1 MKIGTKIT
9 LGIGS
14 MALMLAVSCA
24 MAWTLTS
31 QQIGSTVDQQR
42 ALQLTAAV
50 KQYQLDAAGVA
61 VAANSI
67 AYDFTSHSDPSADQQ
82 SFTQSTNAAQSD
94 AAALVP
100 LMSSTAERAN
110 LDHATIALSNY
121 VSQTDQIIADFQ
133 AGTPATVQAA
143 NNGVAAL
150 AYHTVTTPLGQLER
164 QIRTQSKLTLDAALA
179 RGQDDRLLVVGL
191 MLAALVLAT
200 VVGVA
205 VTRSITI
212 RLRNTA
218 KVLDQVA
225 AGDMSKRIEV
235 DSTDEVGQMASSLNL
250 ALDGAEERDR
260 AQRFESRLANALD
273 MAAGEPEVLGVVERS
288 FAATV
293 PDSPIELLLAD
304 NSHAHLRRMAVA
316 SPTGRA
322 PGCAVDS
329 PDGCPAARRAQVQH
343 FTDSQALDA
352 CPRLLDRNDGP
363 CQAVC
368 VPVSIMGRT
377 VGVIHTT
384 SAMGIPFPEHQ
395 VSDLETLAKLAGAR
409 IGLLRVM
416 SETQLQASTDTLTG
430 LLNRRSFEQKVKA
443 MRADG
448 TPTSIVMA
456 DLDHFKDL
464 NDTYG
469 HPTGDRALVLF
480 AKTLQNSLRT
490 GDVIGRHGGEE
501 FVIALPDCSAA
512 DARTTLDTLRADLEA
527 AITVAGVPLFTAS
540 FGVVDAHDD
549 EDLPQAIDRADAA
562 LFLAKSEGR
571 NRVVIG
577 QGDPSCPSEEHEGRR
592 LRTSIFGPI
601 DARTDATSEPKDS
614 ATLVDA
620 EVVIP

>member
-9 LGIGS
+9 AGIGS

-24 MAWTLTS
+24 LAWTLTS
-31 QQIGSTVDQQR
+31 QQIGSTATQR
-42 ALQLTAAV
+42 RVLQLTAAV

-82 SFTQSTNAAQSD
+82 SLAQSTNAAQAD
-94 AAALVP
+94 AAALAP
-100 LMSSTAERAN
+100 LMSDAAERAN
-110 LDHATIALSNY
+110 LNHATAALTNY
-121 VSQTDQIIADFQ
+121 FAQTDQIIADFQ
-133 AGTPATVQAA
+133 AGTPAAVQAA

-164 QIRTQSKLTLDAALA
+164 QIRTQSELTLAAASA
-179 RGQDDRLLVVGL
+179 RDQRDRLLVAGL
-191 MLAALVLAT
+191 MLATLALAG
-200 VVGVA
+200 VVGTL

-212 RLRNTA
+212 RLRDTA

-235 DSTDEVGQMASSLNL
+235 DSTDEVGQMGFALNL

-260 AQRFESRLANALD
+260 AQQFESRLANALD
-273 MAAGEPEVLGVVERS
+273 MAGGEPQVLSVIERS
-288 FAATV
+288 FAETV

-316 SPTGRA
+316 SPTGKP

-329 PDGCPAARRAQVQH
+329 PDHCPAARRAQVQH
-343 FTDSQALDA
+343 FTNSEALDA
-352 CPRLLDRNDGP
+352 CPQLLDREEGP
-363 CQAVC
+363 CQALC

-377 VGVIHTT
+377 VGVIHAT
-384 SAMGIPFPEHQ
+384 SAIDTSFPNHQ

-430 LLNRRSFEQKVKA
+430 LLNRRSFEQKVEA

-448 TPTSIVMA
+448 TPMSIAMA

-480 AKTLQNSLRT
+480 AKTLRNSLRT
-490 GDVIGRHGGEE
+490 NDVVGRHGGEE

-512 DARTTLDTLRADLEA
+512 DACTTLDAVRTNLEA
-527 AITVAGVPLFTAS
+527 AITVAGVPMFTVS
-540 FGVVDAHDD
+540 FGVVGAGAD
-549 EDLPQAIDRADAA
+549 EDLPQTLERADAA
-562 LFLAKSEGR
+562 LFAAKSEGR
-571 NRVVIG
+571 NRVAIG
-577 QGDPSCPSEEHEGRR
+577 DGDPSCQPDEAGGRR
-592 LRTSIFGPI
+592 LRTSVPDTG
-601 DARTDATSEPKDS
+601 DAKMYAATALPDS
-614 ATLVDA
+614 DTLEEVD
-620 EVVIP
+620 VGVP